1 LTSVQPVPL
10 HVTAARSAST
20 PLEVTDVNV
29 SKVSFALADA
39 TKSVS
44 QQSNLN
50 IMNNASLN
58 FTV

>member
-20 PLEVTDVNV
+20 PSEVTDVNV
-29 SKVSFALADA
+29 SKVFFVRADV

-44 QQSNLN
+44 QQSNLH
-50 IMNNASLN
+50 IMKECQ
-58 FTV
+58 F